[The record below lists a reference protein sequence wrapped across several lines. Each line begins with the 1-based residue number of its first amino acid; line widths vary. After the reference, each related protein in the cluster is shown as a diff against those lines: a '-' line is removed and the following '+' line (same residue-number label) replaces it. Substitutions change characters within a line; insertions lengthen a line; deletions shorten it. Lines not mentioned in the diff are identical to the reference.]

1 MNLNFDFAIKLIS
14 VKYFTYSVKY
24 FTYSSLVWTH
34 TQGDR
39 SVRILIKWLIFFS
52 FY

>member
-1 MNLNFDFAIKLIS
+1 MNLNFDFAIKLI
-14 VKYFTYSVKY
+14 SVKY

-39 SVRILIKWLIFFS
+39 SVRILIKW
-52 FY
+52 